1 MSICSTIS
9 VKSVRIDRQC
19 DSTFANG
26 EVKGVKGV
34 KTYVLLLK
42 ILRQKDY
49 CLNSSA
55 TVGSDNSFNS
65 LTPLISLTPLTSKLA
80 IIYIIRYKR
89 LMKMNN

>member
-42 ILRQKDY
+42 KLRQKDY

-55 TVGSDNSFNS
+55 TVGSDNSFNYFNS
-65 LTPLISLTPLTSKLA
+65 LTPLISLTPKLA
-80 IIYIIRYKR
+80 FIYI
-89 LMKMNN
+89 